1 MKIIRKLCA
10 QHELKKR
17 IAESRNRLFR
27 MAFSWCHDNHLAEDL
42 THDTLAKALK
52 SMDQLQNPKA
62 FNGWLFCILTNCW
75 RDHLR
80 RRQEMTDIDNIELPD
95 TNTPERY
102 QQHLDLVDNVRHHVS
117 CLPPAQRQIVTLI
130 DLEGFSY
137 AQVAEILDVPVG
149 TVMSRLSR
157 ARQHLATSLLDF
169 KASLDGERKSNV
181 LRRIK

>member
-1 MKIIRKLCA
+1 MNIIRNFCL

-27 MAFSWCHDNHLAEDL
+27 MAFSWCHDSHLAEDL
-42 THDTLAKALK
+42 AQDTLTKALK
-52 SMDQLQNPKA
+52 NMNQLQNPKA
-62 FNGWLFCILTNCW
+62 FDGWLFCILTNCW

-102 QQHLDLVDNVRHHVS
+102 QQRQDLVDNVRHHVS
-117 CLPPAQRQIVTLI
+117 CLPQAQRQVVTLI

-137 AQVAEILDVPVG
+137 TQVAEILEIPVG

-157 ARQHLATSLLDF
+157 ARQQLASTLLDF
-169 KASLDGERKSNV
+169 KVSLDGERRSN
-181 LRRIK
+181 LIRRIK